1 MVVDVVVSMVVGLGT
16 RENFGKEVADDEKKS
31 PLILIKLVWGSVI
44 LMCDNSGFFNTE
56 LYNFQTCLPKNR

>member
-31 PLILIKLVWGSVI
+31 PLILIKLVWGSVF
-44 LMCDNSGFFNTE
+44 LM
-56 LYNFQTCLPKNR
+56 